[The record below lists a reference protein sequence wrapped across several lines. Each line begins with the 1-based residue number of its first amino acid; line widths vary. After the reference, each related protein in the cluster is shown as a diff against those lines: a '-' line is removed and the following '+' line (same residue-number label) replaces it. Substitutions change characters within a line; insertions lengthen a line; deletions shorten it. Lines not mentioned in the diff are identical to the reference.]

1 MIDKKRFRKWMKLYA
16 LGIIISISSILII
29 IFTILYAD
37 KIKNLQETILILA
50 LLSPYVI
57 LYIQQI
63 KKRKESSERLKVIS
77 LKLKALI
84 NYLHKFSYRNAL
96 VDIDI
101 FSMNDI
107 SKISGNSF
115 ELRTHFNNVQGLI
128 NDIIKNDIN
137 DLTKLELYTIG
148 SEGLYIH
155 FKDKYLIGIRGIFE
169 GSSKND
175 MSSEESKIKEIKKEI
190 DDLV

>member
-1 MIDKKRFRKWMKLYA
+1 MKLYG
-16 LGIIISISSILII
+16 LGIVISISSILII
-29 IFTILYAD
+29 ILTILYAD
-37 KIKNLQETILILA
+37 KINNLQETILILA

-63 KKRKESSERLKVIS
+63 KKKKESRERLKVIS

-84 NYLHKFSYRNAL
+84 NYLHNYSYRNAL
-96 VDIDI
+96 VIRDI
-101 FSMNDI
+101 FRMSDI
-107 SKISGNSF
+107 SKLSGNAM
-115 ELRTHFNNVQGLI
+115 ELKNHFNNVNGLI
-128 NDIIKNDIN
+128 NGIIKNDIN

-155 FKDKYLIGIRGIFE
+155 FKDKYVIGIRGILE

-175 MSSEESKIKEIKKEI
+175 LSSEESKIKEIIKEI